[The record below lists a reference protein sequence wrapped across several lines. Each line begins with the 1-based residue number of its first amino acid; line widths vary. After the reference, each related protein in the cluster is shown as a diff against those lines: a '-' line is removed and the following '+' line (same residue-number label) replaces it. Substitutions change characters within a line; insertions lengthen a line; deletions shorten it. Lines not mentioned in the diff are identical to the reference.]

1 MKTLWE
7 LFVLGKVLEKF
18 KRILKTATP
27 RAFKTIWWIFKITAT
42 VSFAIFVLKYTGILT
57 WISTWVSP
65 VFSLFG
71 LPGDAAMAYVSGY
84 FINVYSCV
92 AVISTLDLGVREITI
107 LGTMSL
113 AAHAMVVE
121 SAVQQKTGTPIWYSF
136 VLRSLGSV
144 ILGLGLNWLLPGRPE
159 VVQASSLSLAEVPF
173 FQLQGAFG
181 PLFLDWLIGLIK
193 LGLWMTCLIWALN
206 ILQRSLYEFG
216 VMKAISRFF
225 RPLLWLFGLPEKCSF
240 LWIVANIIGLS
251 YGSAAIFDEL
261 SRGNL
266 NRRETHLLNT
276 HIGIC
281 HSNLED
287 LLLFAACGGMW
298 WVMLV
303 ARWAIV
309 TILVWLLRAY
319 YFLISSNSISKTK
332 VE

>member
-1 MKTLWE
+1 M
-7 LFVLGKVLEKF
+7 
-18 KRILKTATP
+18 KTATP
-27 RAFKTIWWIFKITAT
+27 RAFKTIWWIFKITAA
-42 VSFAIFVLKYTGILT
+42 VSFAIFVLKYTGILN
-57 WISTWVSP
+57 WISTLVSP
-65 VFSLFG
+65 VFSWFG

-92 AVISTLDLGVREITI
+92 AVISTLELTLREITI

-121 SAVQQKTGTPIWYSF
+121 SAVQQKTGTPMWYSF
-136 VLRSLGSV
+136 VLRTIASV
-144 ILGLGLNWLLPGRPE
+144 LLGLALNWILPGRPE
-159 VVQASSLSLAEVPF
+159 MEQSSLPALADVPF
-173 FQLQGAFG
+173 FQWQGAFW
-181 PLFLDWLIGLIK
+181 PLFWEWLIGLIK

-206 ILQRSLYEFG
+206 VLQRALYEFG

-225 RPLLWLFGLPEKCSF
+225 KPLLLLFGLPEKCSF
-240 LWIVANIIGLS
+240 LWIVANVIGLS

-276 HIGIC
+276 HIGVC

-287 LLLFAACGGMW
+287 LLLFVACGGIGW
-298 WVMLV
+298 IMLV
-303 ARWAIV
+303 SRWAMV
-309 TILVWLLRAY
+309 TVLVWMLRAY
-319 YFLISSNSISKTK
+319 YFLMSSSSISKTK

>member
-1 MKTLWE
+1 M
-7 LFVLGKVLEKF
+7 LGKVLVKF

-57 WISTWVSP
+57 WISTLVSP
-65 VFSLFG
+65 VFSWFG

-92 AVISTLDLGVREITI
+92 AVISTLELTAREITI

-121 SAVQQKTGTPIWYSF
+121 SAVQQKTGTAMWYSF
-136 VLRSLGSV
+136 LVRTIGSLL
-144 ILGLGLNWLLPGRPE
+144 LGLGLNWVLPGRPDML
-159 VVQASSLSLAEVPF
+159 QASALTLAEVPF
-173 FQLQGAFG
+173 FNLQGAFW
-181 PLFLDWLIGLIK
+181 PLFLDWAIGLIK

-206 ILQRSLYEFG
+206 VIQRSLYEFG

-225 RPLLWLFGLPEKCSF
+225 RPLLMLFGLPEKCSF

-266 NRRETHLLNT
+266 NKRETHLLNT

-298 WVMLV
+298 WVMLL
-303 ARWAIV
+303 ARWVLV
-309 TILVWLLRAY
+309 TMLVWMLRL
-319 YFLISSNSISKTK
+319 YFLMSSNSISKIK

>member
-1 MKTLWE
+1 M
-7 LFVLGKVLEKF
+7 LGKVQETF

-27 RAFKTIWWIFKITAT
+27 RAFKTIWWIFKITSA
-42 VSFAIFVLKYTGILT
+42 VSFVIFVLKYTGILA
-57 WISTWVSP
+57 WVSALVSP
-65 VFSLFG
+65 VFAYFG

-92 AVISTLDLGVREITI
+92 AVISTLELTAREITI

-121 SAVQQKTGTPIWYSF
+121 SAVQQKTGTPMWYSF
-136 VLRSLGSV
+136 VLRTFGSIV
-144 ILGLGLNWLLPGRPE
+144 LGLALNWILPGREPLQTAN
-159 VVQASSLSLAEVPF
+159 VDMSQIPF
-173 FQLQGAFG
+173 FHIQAAFW
-181 PLFLDWLIGLIK
+181 PLFVEWFTGLVK

-206 ILQRSLYEFG
+206 VLQRSLYEFG

-266 NRRETHLLNT
+266 DKRETHLLNT
-276 HIGIC
+276 HIGIS

-287 LLLFAACGGMW
+287 LLLFAACGGAW
-298 WVMLV
+298 WVMLLS
-303 ARWAIV
+303 RWVIV
-309 TILVWLLRAY
+309 SIFVWMSRVFVVPLPSKK
-319 YFLISSNSISKTK
+319 FSNNY
-332 VE
+332 

>member
-1 MKTLWE
+1 M
-7 LFVLGKVLEKF
+7 LGKVLEKL
-18 KRILKTATP
+18 KRIVKTATP

-57 WISTWVSP
+57 WISTLVSP
-65 VFSLFG
+65 VFSWFG

-92 AVISTLDLGVREITI
+92 AVISTLELTAREITI

-121 SAVQQKTGTPIWYSF
+121 SAVQQKTGTPAWCSCVVRTI
-136 VLRSLGSV
+136 GSV
-144 ILGLGLNWLLPGRPE
+144 LLGLGLNWVLPGRPE
-159 VVQASSLSLAEVPF
+159 VVQASAVALADVPF
-173 FQLQGAFG
+173 FQLQGAFF
-181 PLFLDWLIGLIK
+181 PLFLSWLMGLIK

-206 ILQRSLYEFG
+206 VLQRALYEFG
-216 VMKAISRFF
+216 VMKFISRFF
-225 RPLLWLFGLPEKCSF
+225 RPLLWMFGLPEKCSF
-240 LWIVANIIGLS
+240 LWIVANVIGLS

-266 NRRETHLLNT
+266 SRKETHLLNT

-287 LLLFAACGGMW
+287 LLLFVAIGGAW
-298 WVMLV
+298 WIMLL

-309 TILVWLLRAY
+309 TVFVWILKLYYYLREA
-319 YFLISSNSISKTK
+319 FARNEILTN
-332 VE
+332 